1 MHRRDRHC
9 LPKFARLRWLASRLW
24 LTGLPLLGA
33 GCAFGTP
40 VADAVFGRP
49 PIVRAQAPD
58 AAPPPAAVVP
68 GPGFDAHDTPAPHLV
83 PISLDTILHL
93 AEDQN
98 LQVSK
103 AREKVNEAEGRVDLA
118 HKKILPDVW
127 VGAAYYKH
135 DGGIQLEDGTLIH
148 SSTGAMLDGVDVQSV
163 LDLKEYAYQKVV
175 AEQHA
180 LEDKADLSKMT
191 YDTLLD
197 ATTTYIDL
205 LSAQQSRAVAV
216 QLEKDLLELLPLAE
230 KKAEVVPGAAVEV
243 SRIQAELGARRQNIL
258 KFAAQAAGANARLI
272 YLLGLDPCSQ
282 LVPLDSS
289 LIAFHLID
297 PHTPVCDLVGQ
308 AMSQGPGIHELE
320 QMVALIEDSIR
331 RSKGLSRFLPI
342 VEVHA
347 VDGLFGA
354 GPGDDW
360 KYDNRFDGYVDVKWN
375 LTDFCT
381 RCERRRIADAQRAQT
396 HLAYSDLQAKLT
408 AGVEEA
414 HAEIMSGGP
423 EMARGEDQVRYASLA
438 RDQSMKRLTTNA
450 DGSNPT
456 EVLMSLQSLSIAH
469 FNYVSAIRD
478 YDKAQLRLMLLTG
491 NCQAVPPGA
500 APVAAPAPVENLPKP
515 RESKDLKEKK

>member
-1 MHRRDRHC
+1 M
-9 LPKFARLRWLASRLW
+9 
-24 LTGLPLLGA
+24 
-33 GCAFGTP
+33 
-40 VADAVFGRP
+40 
-49 PIVRAQAPD
+49 
-58 AAPPPAAVVP
+58 
-68 GPGFDAHDTPAPHLV
+68 PHLV
-83 PISLDTILHL
+83 PISLDTILRL

-98 LQVSK
+98 LQVGQ
-103 AREKVNEAEGRVDLA
+103 AREKVNEAEARVDLA
-118 HKKILPDVW
+118 HKKILPDIW

-148 SSTGAMLDGVDVQSV
+148 SSTGAMLDGVDVKSV

-175 AEQHA
+175 AERNA
-180 LEDKADLSKMT
+180 LQSRADLSKLT

-197 ATTTYIDL
+197 ATTTYVDL
-205 LSAQQSRAVAV
+205 LAAQQSRAVAV

-230 KKAEVVPGAAVEV
+230 KKVAVMPGAAVEV
-243 SRIQAELGARRQNIL
+243 SRIQAEIAARRQNIL
-258 KFAAQAAGANARLI
+258 KFEAQAAGANARLI

-282 LVPLDSS
+282 LVPIDSG

-297 PHTPVCDLVGQ
+297 PHTPACDLVNQ
-308 AMSQGPGIHELE
+308 ALAQGPGIHELE

-331 RSKGLSRFLPI
+331 KSKGCARFMPVI
-342 VEVHA
+342 EAHGI
-347 VDGLFGA
+347 DGAFGA

-360 KYDNRFDGYVDVKWN
+360 KYDNRFDAYIDVRWN

-381 RCERRRIADAQRAQT
+381 RCERRRIAEAQRAQA

-414 HAEIMSGGP
+414 RADILSGGP
-423 EMARGEDQVRYASLA
+423 EMARGEDQVRFASKA

-450 DGSNPT
+450 EGHSPT
-456 EVLMSLQSLSIAH
+456 EVLMSLQTLSISH

-491 NCQAVPPGA
+491 NCQMPPSAGT
-500 APVAAPAPVENLPKP
+500 PTSVEQLPAPRQAKENQ
-515 RESKDLKEKK
+515 EKK